1 MTRYAFFTLPLL
13 LLGVSCADDRNTA
26 RTATGPAMALTASQQ
41 GANSTTCAAY
51 NKQLT
56 LANDQL
62 GISPGN
68 TAIQHRISVL
78 TGAIRTTCS

>member
-1 MTRYAFFTLPLL
+1 
-13 LLGVSCADDRNTA
+13 
-26 RTATGPAMALTASQQ
+26 MALTASQQ